1 MSERVTPGPICGDV
15 PIREAVCAHTK
26 KVYDSCRSKECIQD
40 LRVYLTRQS
49 QELLERSTSVK
60 PRRAELLW
68 VDVDVQPVD
77 FNRGFFSVDA
87 RYFYK
92 IFAEVSAGCGRMQ
105 DLCGLAYFDKRAILY
120 GSEGSVRVFSSQS
133 GSPNPKTIER
143 TNKPEAVVDSCAP
156 VLRVESGQRQ
166 RLAIL
171 CGIGQP
177 VTFIHQFEGEKRLIG
192 VKQQVKE
199 NFVAFPHWQ

>member
-1 MSERVTPGPICGDV
+1 MSERVTPGPVCGDV

-26 KVYDSCRSKECIQD
+26 KVYDACRSKECIQD

-49 QELLERSTSVK
+49 QELLERSTNVK

-68 VDVDVQPVD
+68 VDIDVQPVD
-77 FNRGFFSVDA
+77 FNRGFFSVDV

-143 TNKPEAVVDSCAP
+143 TNKPEAVVDSYAL

-177 VTFIHQFEGEKRLIG
+177 VAFVHQLEGEKRLIG

-199 NFVAFPHWQ
+199 NFIAFPHR

>member
-49 QELLERSTSVK
+49 QELLERSTNVK

-77 FNRGFFSVDA
+77 FKRGFFNVDA

-105 DLCGLAYFDKRAILY
+105 DLCGLACFEKRAILY

-143 TNKPEAVVDSCAP
+143 TNKPEAVVERYAGCSM
-156 VLRVESGQRQ
+156 S
-166 RLAIL
+166 
-171 CGIGQP
+171 
-177 VTFIHQFEGEKRLIG
+177 
-192 VKQQVKE
+192 
-199 NFVAFPHWQ
+199 N